1 MLWIGALYL
10 AASGPL
16 MAQTMGLNAS
26 TALSE
31 PCSSAKA
38 VHDMRCPNYTGF
50 KPRVG
55 GGAAP
60 AAASDDAPGL
70 AVPERPAL
78 GLRGGRDLQRGMAS
92 WYGPGFHGRLTANGE
107 RFDMNELT
115 AAHKTLPF
123 GTRVLVH
130 NPRTGKQVVV
140 RINDRGPFAAGRV
153 IDLSRAAAQALG
165 MLQRGH
171 DTVVLREVVGDEV
184 DALLVSADDSI
195 SLR

>member
-26 TALSE
+26 TSLSE

-130 NPRTGKQVVV
+130 NPRTGKEVVV
-140 RINDRGPFAAGRV
+140 RINDRGPFIKGRML
-153 IDLSRAAAQALG
+153 DLSKAAAKALG
-165 MLQRGH
+165 FKSRGH
-171 DTVVLREVVGDEV
+171 DAVVLREVLPARADGE
-184 DALLVSADDSI
+184 LVASGRDS
-195 SLR
+195 

>member
-26 TALSE
+26 TSLSE

-70 AVPERPAL
+70 AVPERPSL
-78 GLRGGRDLQRGMAS
+78 GLRGGRDLQRGVAS

-130 NPRTGKQVVV
+130 NPRTGKEVVV
-140 RINDRGPFAAGRV
+140 RINDRGPFIKGRV
-153 IDLSRAAAQALG
+153 IDLSKAAAKALG
-165 MLQRGH
+165 IKGRGH
-171 DTVVLREVVGDEV
+171 DAVVLRETVPAKEP
-184 DALLVSADDSI
+184 AELLADGSAS
-195 SLR
+195 

>member
-26 TALSE
+26 TSLSE

-78 GLRGGRDLQRGMAS
+78 GLRGGRDLQRGVAS

-130 NPRTGKQVVV
+130 NPRTGKEVVV
-140 RINDRGPFAAGRV
+140 RINDRGPFIKGRV
-153 IDLSRAAAQALG
+153 IDLSKAAAKALG
-165 MLQRGH
+165 MKGRGH
-171 DTVVLREVVGDEV
+171 DAVVLREVRPARAGGELVAAGDT
-184 DALLVSADDSI
+184 
-195 SLR
+195 

>member
-26 TALSE
+26 TSLSE

-70 AVPERPAL
+70 AVQERPSL
-78 GLRGGRDLQRGMAS
+78 GLRGGRDLQRGVAS

-130 NPRTGKQVVV
+130 NPRTGKEVVV
-140 RINDRGPFAAGRV
+140 RINDRGPFIKGRM
-153 IDLSRAAAQALG
+153 IDLSKAAAKALG
-165 MLQRGH
+165 FKSRGH
-171 DTVVLREVVGDEV
+171 DAVVLREVLPARADGE
-184 DALLVSADDSI
+184 LVASGRDS
-195 SLR
+195 

>member
-1 MLWIGALYL
+1 MSWVGALLL
-10 AASGPL
+10 ACGPL
-16 MAQTMGLNAS
+16 SAQTVS
-26 TALSE
+26 LSA
-31 PCSSAKA
+31 PTPSLTQSCSSAKA

-50 KPRVG
+50 KPRLG
-55 GGAAP
+55 GGPEAAP
-60 AAASDDAPGL
+60 T
-70 AVPERPAL
+70 PELDPAAL
-78 GLRGGRDLQRGMAS
+78 GRTLQRGVAS
-92 WYGPGFHGRLTANGE
+92 WYGPGFHGQRTASGE
-107 RFDMNELT
+107 PYDMHGLT
-115 AAHKTLPF
+115 AAHMSLPF
-123 GTRVLVH
+123 GTRVLVQ

-140 RINDRGPFAAGRV
+140 RINYRGPFAAGRV